1 MATAL
6 RRRILALGGALSLA
20 ALGPAG
26 WAHGLEAN
34 RVELVLHGDTVE
46 AVATPPVSFVASAD
60 TNGDGL
66 LSRAEVAAR
75 RDELRRTLVAALG
88 LTDPEGRGGSLVR
101 ADVSVPRSADGAA
114 GGEYLR
120 VTVRWRWPAPLRAL
134 RVRCDFVREH
144 PVTLYATRAETSAEG
159 RLTLVG
165 APEQAVLSSRG
176 ASVTV
181 LRVSGG
187 GLR

>member
-1 MATAL
+1 MAMAL
-6 RRRILALGGALSLA
+6 RRRIFALGGALGVS

-26 WAHGLEAN
+26 WAHGQEAN
-34 RVELVLHGDTVE
+34 RIELVIHGDTVE
-46 AVATPPVSFVASAD
+46 AVATAPVSFVPSAD

-66 LSRAEVAAR
+66 LSRAEVDAR
-75 RDELRRTLVAALG
+75 RDDLRRTLVAALG
-88 LTDPEGRGGSLVR
+88 LTDPEGRGGALVR
-101 ADVSVPRSADGAA
+101 ADVSVPRSADGSG

-120 VTVRWRWPAPLRAL
+120 VTVRWRWPAPLRGL

-165 APEQAVLSSRG
+165 APEQAVFSSRG
-176 ASVTV
+176 AAVTV

-187 GLR
+187 GSR